1 MRLRPIPVA
10 LFVFGAVNACA
21 RDGESAFDGSAQ
33 GDSVAANAA
42 HANGASAAKGDG
54 GVAVRVKL
62 TGGKNAGTYEA
73 QSSEATCLDY
83 GSRGLG
89 VAYFPTGEAKGIS
102 FVDFGAKTKRATG
115 TEDFEIR
122 IGIRGDDPI
131 PAQYRVGPK
140 KQWGPG
146 TAKVTGSP
154 RYTIEVT
161 GKSAEDGTEVEAT
174 IRCGVGSE

>member
-1 MRLRPIPVA
+1 MRLTPIPVA
-10 LFVFGAVNACA
+10 LFVLGALNACGRNA
-21 RDGESAFDGSAQ
+21 DSSDGSAT
-33 GDSVAANAA
+33 GDSIPASAS
-42 HANGASAAKGDG
+42 HANGAGAANGDG

-62 TGGKNAGTYEA
+62 TGGKHPGTYEA

-83 GSRGLG
+83 GPLGLG
-89 VAYFPTGEAKGIS
+89 VAYFPTSEAKGIS
-102 FVDFGAKTKRATG
+102 FVDFGAKTKRVGG

-122 IGIRGDDPI
+122 IGIRGDDPT

-146 TAKVTGSP
+146 TAKVTGSSP

-161 GKSAEDGTEVEAT
+161 GKSAEDGTDVEAT
-174 IRCGVGSE
+174 IRCLK